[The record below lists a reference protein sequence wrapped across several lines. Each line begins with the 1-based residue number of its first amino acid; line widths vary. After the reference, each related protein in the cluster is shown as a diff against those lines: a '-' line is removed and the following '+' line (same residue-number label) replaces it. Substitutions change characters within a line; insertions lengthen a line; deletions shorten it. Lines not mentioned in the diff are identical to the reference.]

1 MQGIHTIM
9 VAVGFSGYSEGTFRY
24 AAELARKLDAD
35 LLVASVINSRD
46 VEAVR
51 SVAAMGYEVDGE
63 HYVETIRNER
73 KALLESYAAKAA
85 FPAERMKV
93 RFAVGNPL
101 EELLKT
107 IVRED
112 VQMVVMGVKERS
124 DLEHFLVGSVAE
136 KLFRRSPVTVV
147 SYRDKKSAERL
158 QNRIHVSGGE

>member
-1 MQGIHTIM
+1 MQGIHTVM

-51 SVAAMGYEVDGE
+51 SVASMGYEVDGE
-63 HYVETIRNER
+63 HYVETIRSER
-73 KALLESYAAKAA
+73 KALLAGYAAKTA